1 MPAPWTIPAAVSG
14 RKPFGEVPCV
24 LVDNEQIEWIPR
36 DLSLSLL
43 RIPYAGDLIV
53 ASSFRRLGIPTL
65 CEVGTLHPHEWNRRT
80 MRGRL
85 REIVGNFV
93 RLGAAP

>member
-1 MPAPWTIPAAVSG
+1 MDSPATYFFLTP
-14 RKPFGEVPCV
+14 VPYS
-24 LVDNEQIEWIPR
+24 R
-36 DLSLSLL
+36 
-43 RIPYAGDLIV
+43 DLIV
-53 ASSFRRLGIPTL
+53 ALSFRRLGIPTL
-65 CEVGTLHPHEWNRRT
+65 CEVGTLDPHKWNRRT

>member
-65 CEVGTLHPHEWNRRT
+65 CEVGTLHHHEWKSVID
-80 MRGRL
+80 GQCA
-85 REIVGNFV
+85 VD
-93 RLGAAP
+93 LGKLSAISYD